1 MAFYDSNEIREAAYL
16 CSFQVEE
23 IEPMQ
28 IIADILNTEE
38 DLRYFCKIND
48 IESPNTL
55 MYVNY
60 PSPIVSVLINTST
73 EMDTCLSRLHLTII
87 QLFK

>member
-48 IESPNTL
+48 IDSPNTF

-60 PSPIVSVLINTST
+60 PSPIVSVLSQYYWALVSDQYVDRNGY
-73 EMDTCLSRLHLTII
+73 LS
-87 QLFK
+87 F